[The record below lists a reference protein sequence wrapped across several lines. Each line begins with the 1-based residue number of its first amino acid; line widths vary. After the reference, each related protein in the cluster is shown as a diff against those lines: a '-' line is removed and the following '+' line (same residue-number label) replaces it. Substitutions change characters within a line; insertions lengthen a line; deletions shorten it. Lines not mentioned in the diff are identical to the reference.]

1 MTYPPQQ
8 GGQQGPYGQQG
19 HFGGWTPQ
27 QGQPAQ
33 PQAPQAYGQPHGAQT
48 FGQQQPQQ
56 GLGQLGQL
64 GQPYGG
70 MPPGQPPQ
78 QSMPPAPKKKTGL
91 WVGVSVAVV
100 ALAAFG
106 VTGFVAPGF
115 LLSGDD
121 SGRDG
126 AGGGTDFG
134 DSEAA
139 AVAEQVAQGW
149 SNGDYEALK
158 KLICPADEPKLHGFA
173 TDAPYVTKFEVTS
186 GLQEKQNPPSASFKA
201 SIDLENEGKKLS
213 VNATFT
219 VENSSGSWCWSDIK
233 EG

>member
-19 HFGGWTPQ
+19 HFGGWAPQ

-33 PQAPQAYGQPHGAQT
+33 PQAPQAYGQQHGAQP
-48 FGQQQPQQ
+48 FGQQQ
-56 GLGQLGQL
+56 
-64 GQPYGG
+64 
-70 MPPGQPPQ
+70 PQ

-173 TDAPYVTKFEVTS
+173 TDAPHVTKFEVTS
-186 GLQEKQNPPSASFKA
+186 GLQERQNPPSASFKA
-201 SIDLENEGKKLS
+201 SIDLENEGRKLS
-213 VNATFT
+213 VNAIFT
-219 VENSSGSWCWSDIK
+219 VENSSGSWCWSDIE